1 MMDKNERK
9 GVNNR
14 EMSFISGV
22 SLFGHYI
29 IIVVNL
35 YIPAVESCC
44 SPAVS
49 PATQYPACCAVRRT
63 GW

>member
-22 SLFGHYI
+22 SLLKKGWTVYSC
-29 IIVVNL
+29 
-35 YIPAVESCC
+35 ESVYTC
-44 SPAVS
+44 S
-49 PATQYPACCAVRRT
+49 
-63 GW
+63 